1 MTIDFAN
8 IPFHILNGVVQFIY
22 TGKMEVVHKSLLLVL
37 QVARQ
42 LQLNDLIDQVLKV
55 SLSLTICKFSS
66 VSIL

>member
-22 TGKMEVVHKSLLLVL
+22 TGKMEVVHNSLLLVL

-42 LQLNDLIDQVLKV
+42 LRLNDLVYQVLKV
-55 SLSLTICKFSS
+55 SLRLTICKSS
-66 VSIL
+66 PVSIL

>member
-22 TGKMEVVHKSLLLVL
+22 TGKMEVVHNSLLLVL

-42 LQLNDLIDQVLKV
+42 LRLNDLVDQVLKV
-55 SLSLTICKFSS
+55 SLRLAIRKSS
-66 VSIL
+66 PVSIL